1 MTKLTDA
8 EREFLVALLD
18 QAEVEDGMNPD
29 GSGYMSPINI
39 LLPTPILDRMKQ
51 ATERLHISR
60 AALARRALNLY
71 LDALDTMEEK
81 NQ

>member
-1 MTKLTDA
+1 
-8 EREFLVALLD
+8 
-18 QAEVEDGMNPD
+18 
-29 GSGYMSPINI
+29 
-39 LLPTPILDRMKQ
+39 MKQ

-81 NQ
+81 NK